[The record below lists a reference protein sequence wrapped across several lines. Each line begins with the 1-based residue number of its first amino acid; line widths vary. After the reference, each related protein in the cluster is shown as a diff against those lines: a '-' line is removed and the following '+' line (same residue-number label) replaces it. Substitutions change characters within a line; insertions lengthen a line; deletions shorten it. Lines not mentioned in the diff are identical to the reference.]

1 VSLDFVIEEL
11 EQRKLLAARTPRAR
25 FAIEVILHPKEPA
38 MRTAFHVIEL
48 LENRTLLSHGLT
60 GLLAIDLAADDTAAI
75 RQPVFSTRSNG
86 ASHAS
91 QIPAF
96 YDGQQ
101 ITINIKEQ
109 NSSDSLIDH
118 NKSINTIYA
127 YADLDDD
134 QPFDPVIDA
143 IHGDG
148 FNPLWQQVLIQFN
161 QGFTPHQFT
170 SEEDVLAARDAG
182 EITLVTTDEVYI
194 CAVVGGSGHGA

>member
-1 VSLDFVIEEL
+1 M
-11 EQRKLLAARTPRAR
+11 
-25 FAIEVILHPKEPA
+25 IEV
-38 MRTAFHVIEL
+38 
-48 LENRTLLSHGLT
+48 LENRTLMSHGVI
-60 GLLAIDLAADDTAAI
+60 GLLAIDVVADDTAAI
-75 RQPVFSTRSNG
+75 SQPGTNTPSNG
-86 ASHAS
+86 ASAS
-91 QIPAF
+91 TQIAAF
-96 YDGQQ
+96 YDDQHV
-101 ITINIKEQ
+101 TINLKEQ
-109 NSSDSLIDH
+109 NSSGSLIDH

-161 QGFTPHQFT
+161 QGFTPRQFT

-194 CAVVGGSGHGA
+194 CSVVGGSGHGA